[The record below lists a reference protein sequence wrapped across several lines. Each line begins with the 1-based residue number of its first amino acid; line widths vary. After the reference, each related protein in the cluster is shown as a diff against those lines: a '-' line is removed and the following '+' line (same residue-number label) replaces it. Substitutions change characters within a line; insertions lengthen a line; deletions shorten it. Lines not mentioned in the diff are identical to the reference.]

1 MPLYNKRILIIDD
14 QADLLV
20 EMKKILTASDK
31 GRDILADIENIM
43 SEFSGD
49 FKATS
54 ENIALS
60 YEVDTVSNG
69 KDGLDMVKKAK
80 KSGKPYALC
89 FIDMRMPGW
98 DGTKTAKEIRLF
110 QKDIEIVIITA
121 YSDVKCIEIVT
132 EVGIPHKILYLKKP
146 FDREEVSQLAWAL
159 IEKWNYDKERE
170 EYLCKLEMAKDGLV
184 TILEILDGMELFS
197 SLAINKLL
205 EGFIKQ
211 MVSLFRLQSANLFV
225 SNDEDKKFKYLSN
238 IGISGNCDEGTVFE
252 DQYDGVKD
260 MISSSF
266 KCVVK
271 NDTLFFP
278 IIVRGDIHSI
288 CVFNGTDPLTP
299 YPIDTFNMLAS
310 TIRKIVENSLKL
322 SQ

>member
-1 MPLYNKRILIIDD
+1 MPLYNKKILIIDD
-14 QADLLV
+14 QADLLM
-20 EMKKILTASDK
+20 EMKKILTAGDK
-31 GRDILADIENIM
+31 GKDILADIENIM

-49 FKATS
+49 FKTTS

-60 YEVDTVSNG
+60 YEVDTASNG
-69 KDGLDMVKKAK
+69 KDGLEMVKKAK
-80 KSGKPYALC
+80 DSGKPYALC

-98 DGTKTAKEIRLF
+98 NGTKTAREIRLF
-110 QKDIEIVIITA
+110 QKDMEIVIITA
-121 YSDVKCIEIVT
+121 YSDVKCVEIVS

-170 EYLCKLEMAKDGLV
+170 EYLNKLEMARDGLV

-197 SLAINKLL
+197 SLAVNKLL
-205 EGFIKQ
+205 EGFAKQ
-211 MVSLFRLQSANLFV
+211 MVSLFRLQSADLFV
-225 SNDEDKKFKYLSN
+225 LDEDKKFKHLTE
-238 IGISGNCDEGTVFE
+238 IGVSGRYDESTVFE
-252 DQYDGVKD
+252 EQYDGVKD
-260 MISSSF
+260 MISRGF
-266 KCVVK
+266 ECVVK
-271 NDTLFFP
+271 NNALFFP
-278 IIVRGDIHSI
+278 IIVRGDIYSI